1 MREAT
6 QLLTSG
12 HFATSSIR
20 EKNSE
25 LQKSWMELKNL
36 AAGRRHMLNDA
47 MEVQRVGDIMCVS
60 CTHLNVL

>member
-1 MREAT
+1 MKEAT

-25 LQKSWMELKNL
+25 LQKCWMDPEELGSREKIHPERCL
-36 AAGRRHMLNDA
+36 GST
-47 MEVQRVGDIMCVS
+47 EVLFSG
-60 CTHLNVL
+60 